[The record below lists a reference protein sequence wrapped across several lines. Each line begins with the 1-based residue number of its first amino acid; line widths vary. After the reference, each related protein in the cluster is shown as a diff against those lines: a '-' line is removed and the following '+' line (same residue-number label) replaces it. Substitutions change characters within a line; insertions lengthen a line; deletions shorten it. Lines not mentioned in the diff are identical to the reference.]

1 MHEYTLDTHREYY
14 MSFLGEREK
23 QMVFLGRQK
32 EACAKMSEELENLRL
47 AWQRTVEQECFAEIA
62 AGGEGLWGFY

>member
-1 MHEYTLDTHREYY
+1 

-23 QMVFLGRQK
+23 QMVFLGQQK
-32 EACAKMSEELENLRL
+32 EATTKIGEELENLRL
-47 AWQRTVEQECFAEIA
+47 AWQRTVEQERFVEMT